1 MVAALD
7 AVGQTRNPNLEHAQK
22 ILEELKYTEA
32 ARSLEA
38 AWATPGNDRETVLEI
53 LKLQAVV
60 AATVGQTDRARTFF
74 RSLLY
79 LAPDFDLQEGDL
91 GPKTMSLYYE
101 AKGRVTADNVLVFE
115 RLPTEKDA
123 VTVRR
128 ISVRVKSDPLKL
140 GLTVRFHAR
149 VVKSQWEVK
158 DSPLVENSASVVVGG
173 AAVAWWA
180 ELLGE
185 KDRTLARVGSL
196 DQPIVDS
203 TPAAT
208 QAPPAPAAA
217 VSRPR
222 EPLNLRPLS
231 YGLAGA
237 GALAAVTGLI
247 FGISSNNAKGELDAA
262 ARDSAGRITGITRV
276 QGLALDDRV
285 RTRATV
291 ADTLFVTAVALVGT
305 GALLFY
311 VSRDVKVGVS
321 PAGVAIAGSLP

>member
-1 MVAALD
+1 
-7 AVGQTRNPNLEHAQK
+7 
-22 ILEELKYTEA
+22 
-32 ARSLEA
+32 
-38 AWATPGNDRETVLEI
+38 
-53 LKLQAVV
+53 
-60 AATVGQTDRARTFF
+60 
-74 RSLLY
+74 
-79 LAPDFDLQEGDL
+79 
-91 GPKTMSLYYE
+91 MSLYYE

-140 GLTVRFHAR
+140 GLAVRFHAR
-149 VVKSQWEVK
+149 VAKSQWEVK

-180 ELLGE
+180 ELIGE
-185 KDRTLARVGSL
+185 KDRTLARVASV
-196 DQPIVDS
+196 DHPIVDS
-203 TPAAT
+203 TPAA
-208 QAPPAPAAA
+208 AKPPPAAAPAPAAA
-217 VSRPR
+217 VSVPR
-222 EPLNLRPLS
+222 EPLNLRPLA

-237 GALAAVTGLI
+237 GALAGVTGLI
-247 FGISSNNAKGELDAA
+247 FGISSNNAKGDLDAA